1 MAKITNAQVD
11 RNTQYLSVIRFA
23 KFITF
28 FLGSYEIYAWWK
40 MAGDSLITQFFFIMI
55 AFIFVFSRN
64 YFGIICYHAKA
75 SGELQDLQFA
85 KLLLGISIFVTCYLI
100 YAPLIAHF
108 MNLETKAK
116 NETAIA
122 KAAQAKLDV
131 ANAKV
136 KSLLDASTISENDA
150 DAASMKRQ
158 DLLNERKS
166 LSEANDAA
174 LKAHH
179 AAIDAKIDTFFRTFA
194 IGDFTNDQIMDKNGD
209 VKVAPDG
216 KRYKSIATQNKEEL
230 LDLKKQRREFK
241 LPNDLTQ
248 IDKQLKEVQTAVAF
262 SEQLNNARN
271 NVAHAEK
278 ELAAALDATL
288 STNAVPKEN
297 MMVAFTLASNFFS
310 TVLGFELK
318 PVVFMNLILLPIVF
332 IVVASPTFLIAY
344 AAKLKDPIPRGSV
357 PVTDKE
363 SSFIETA
370 KKWWAQWFN
379 KPASIPA
386 NDASII
392 KNEASKDVPIASNEV
407 KTNAVSPQ
415 KREQNQ
421 PLVQNDV
428 LPLTA
433 LFQERQEKR
442 QSQGIGFLA
451 PISSVRQGAERV
463 DSVEEIKKR
472 QVARQI
478 SAEQMKFYKE
488 FNLLLQSGLNASQAF
503 FKLKGVKDTSQ
514 SSKAAKMLSRLKSE
528 GLLQ

>member
-1 MAKITNAQVD
+1 MADITNAQID
-11 RNTQYLSVIRFA
+11 RNTQYLSVIGFA

-64 YFGIICYHAKA
+64 YFGIIYYHAKA

-85 KLLLGISIFVTCYLI
+85 KLLLGVSIFVTCYLI
-100 YAPLIAHF
+100 YAPLISHF
-108 MNLETKAK
+108 VHLETKAK
-116 NETAIA
+116 NETAVVRS
-122 KAAQAKLDV
+122 AQAKLDA

-166 LSEANDAA
+166 LVDANDAS
-174 LKAHH
+174 LKAHQT
-179 AAIDAKIDTFFRTFA
+179 AIDAKIDEFFRTFA

-209 VKVAPDG
+209 VKLAPDG
-216 KRYKSIATQNKEEL
+216 KRYKSIVIQNKETL
-230 LDLKKQRREFK
+230 LDLKKQRKEFK

-271 NVAHAEK
+271 NVTHAEK
-278 ELAAALDATL
+278 EIASALDSTL
-288 STNAVPKEN
+288 SSNAVPKEN

-310 TVLGFELK
+310 TVLGFDLK

-344 AAKLKDPIPRGSV
+344 AAKLRDPIPRGSV
-357 PVTDKE
+357 PVSDNE
-363 SSFIETA
+363 SNWKSII
-370 KKWWAQWFN
+370 KRWWAQRFN
-379 KPASIPA
+379 KPASNTL
-386 NDASII
+386 NDASTSL
-392 KNEASKDVPIASNEV
+392 KND
-407 KTNAVSPQ
+407 AVSTQ
-415 KREQNQ
+415 KEQQNQ
-421 PLVQNDV
+421 PHQDDA
-428 LPLTA
+428 LPMTA
-433 LFQERQEKR
+433 LFKERQETQTR
-442 QSQGIGFLA
+442 QNQGIGFLA
-451 PISSVRQGAERV
+451 SIGSNMRHGAEKV
-463 DSVEEIKKR
+463 DTLEEIKKR

-478 SAEQMKFYKE
+478 TSEQMKFYRE
-488 FNLLLQSGLNASQAF
+488 FSLLIKAGLNASQAF
-503 FKLKGVKDTSQ
+503 FKLKGIRDTSQ
-514 SSKAAKMLSRLKSE
+514 SAKAKRRAIEL
-528 GLLQ
+528 GLL